1 MVTKKGNCSVTTV
14 LYVRHD
20 LRYTTVMHPKSYN
33 EGRDEENG
41 GKDHDTPRRS
51 REGGV
56 VASRGGHD
64 GGRSVVDQL
73 KLKLSNFKFQ
83 VLAGHPLWLGAT
95 VPKPNPRGQRN
106 FCHQIREHQL
116 PHRPSPH
123 SYQRRKIPTGA
134 PSSSSVILQRSRK
147 AHRDRDNRLR

>member
-33 EGRDEENG
+33 EGRDGENG
-41 GKDHDTPRRS
+41 GRDHDTPRRS

-56 VASRGGHD
+56 VASRGGH

-83 VLAGHPLWLGAT
+83 VLAGHPLWLGAI
-95 VPKPNPRGQRN
+95 VPKSNPRGQRN
-106 FCHQIREHQL
+106 FRHQIREHQL

-123 SYQRRKIPTGA
+123 SHQRRKISTGA
-134 PSSSSVILQRSRK
+134 SSSSSVILERSGK
-147 AHRDRDNRLR
+147 AH